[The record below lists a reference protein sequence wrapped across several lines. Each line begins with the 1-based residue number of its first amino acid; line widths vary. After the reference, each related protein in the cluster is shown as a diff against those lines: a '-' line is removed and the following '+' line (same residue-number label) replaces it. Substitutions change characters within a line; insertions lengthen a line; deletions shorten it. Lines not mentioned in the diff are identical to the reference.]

1 MEVKLSNIEEIEDL
15 FNNLSDTKKLVA
27 SINKA
32 VLIVEAE
39 AKKKCPVD
47 DGQLRNSIQSKVV
60 DKDSVVDGEIF
71 TNVEYAPYVEYGTG
85 LFAENG
91 DGRKDPWKY
100 KDAKGEWHTTS
111 GNNPQPF
118 LRPALYEKEKEI
130 LNIIK
135 EGIIN
140 D

>member
-1 MEVKLSNIEEIEDL
+1 MEIKLENIAEVEALLNKLADSE
-15 FNNLSDTKKLVA
+15 NLIS

-32 VLIVEAE
+32 VLLVEAE

-47 DGQLRNSIQSKVV
+47 DGQLRNSIQSKVT
-60 DKDSVVDGEIF
+60 DKDSMVDGEIF
-71 TNVEYAPYVEYGTG
+71 TNVAYAPYVEFGTG
-85 LFAENG
+85 LFAEKGN
-91 DGRKDPWKY
+91 GRKDPWKY
-100 KDAKGEWHTTS
+100 QDAKGEWHTTI

-140 D
+140 G